1 MNEKELNDLLLQ
13 GIRKGEIPL
22 DVSDP
27 LANHWLATSTELS
40 DAVKLRIK
48 SNLKHRIQ
56 NAAIKQALSSAGK
69 EVLPFGRFI
78 ESVRE
83 RAGLSRSD
91 VAERLKKTDEYVQR
105 VERGDVVPTQ
115 LKTSDFADVVE
126 LFQITVRAAVEMLKT
141 AFDTL
146 NYKSTFRASARACAG
161 LRNDKRGEDVER
173 ALDAF
178 ARKKQRELPRKSGL
192 PQEIEVCASKLQDEL
207 KQRGRVDLLE

>member
-1 MNEKELNDLLLQ
+1 MNEKELNDLISK
-13 GIRKGEIPL
+13 GIRNGEIPL
-22 DVSDP
+22 EVSDSV
-27 LANHWLATSTELS
+27 ADHWLSTGTEIS
-40 DAVKLRIK
+40 DAIKSRIK
-48 SNLKHRIQ
+48 SNLKQRIQ
-56 NAAIKQALSSAGK
+56 NAAIQQALSSAGK

-78 ESVRE
+78 ESIRE

-115 LKTSDFADVVE
+115 LKTPDFADLVE
-126 LFQITVRAAVEMLKT
+126 LFQITVRAAVEMLQA

-146 NYKSTFRASARACAG
+146 DYKSTFRASARACAG

-178 ARKKQRELPRKSGL
+178 ARKKRRELPRTSTL
-192 PQEIEVCASKLQDEL
+192 PSDIEVCASKLQDEL
-207 KQRGRVDLLE
+207 KQRGRADLLE

>member
-1 MNEKELNDLLLQ
+1 MNEKELNDLILK
-13 GIRKGEIPL
+13 GIRNGEVPL
-22 DVSDP
+22 DLSDP
-27 LANHWLATSTELS
+27 VADHLLTTGTELS

-83 RAGLSRSD
+83 RAGLSRSE

-115 LKTSDFADVVE
+115 LKTPDFADLVE
-126 LFQITVRAAVEMLKT
+126 LFQITVREAVEMLK
-141 AFDTL
+141 AALDTL
-146 NYKSTFRASARACAG
+146 DYKNTFRASARACAG

-178 ARKKQRELPRKSGL
+178 ARKKQRELPRTTTLSHD
-192 PQEIEVCASKLQDEL
+192 IEVCASKLQDEL
-207 KQRGRVDLLE
+207 KQRGRADLLE

>member
-1 MNEKELNDLLLQ
+1 MNEKELNDLIVK
-13 GIRKGEIPL
+13 GIRNGEIPL
-22 DVSDP
+22 EVNDP
-27 LANHWLATSTELS
+27 VADHWLSTGAELS

-48 SNLKHRIQ
+48 SNLQHRMQ
-56 NAAIKQALSSAGK
+56 NAAIKQALSSVGK

-91 VAERLKKTDEYVQR
+91 VAGRLKKTDEYVQR

-115 LKTSDFADVVE
+115 LKTPDFADLVE
-126 LFQITVRAAVEMLKT
+126 LFQITVRAAVEMLKA

-146 NYKSTFRASARACAG
+146 DYKSTFRASARACAG

-178 ARKKQRELPRKSGL
+178 ARKKQRELPRPSSL
-192 PQEIEVCASKLQDEL
+192 PHDIEVCASKLQDEL